1 MLITEKNSSDYCKIL
16 YDELR
21 SVLNTTD
28 KIYISNIVLIAQY
41 DHIEFAEL
49 LYSEKDLRY
58 WIEKTNVFFKN
69 ALQTD
74 DLLIEMFVDKN
85 INNCFKN
92 LKKAL
97 KEYFEFDGYFKALH
111 EKDEYALATWEITK
125 MVEKNNYENLFKMVE
140 RLKK

>member
-1 MLITEKNSSDYCKIL
+1 MLINENTKDDYCRLI
-16 YDELR
+16 YDNLR
-21 SVLNTTD
+21 SVFNTSDKLN
-28 KIYISNIVLIAQY
+28 ISNIVCVAQF

-58 WIEKTNVFFKN
+58 WIEKTNVFFKD

-74 DLLIEMFVDKN
+74 DLLIEMFVDNN
-85 INNCFKN
+85 INDCFKN

-111 EKDEYALATWEITK
+111 EKDELAIATWEITK
-125 MVEKNNYENLFKMVE
+125 VIEKNDYNGLLKM
-140 RLKK
+140 LKGGI

>member
-1 MLITEKNSSDYCKIL
+1 MLITEKNSGDYCKIL

-28 KIYISNIVLIAQY
+28 KIYISNIVLIAQF

-49 LYSEKDLRY
+49 LYSEKDLKY
-58 WIEKTNVFFKN
+58 WIEKTNEFFKN

-74 DLLIEMFVDKN
+74 DLLIEMLVDEN
-85 INNCFKN
+85 TNNCFRN

-97 KEYFEFDGYFKALH
+97 KEYFEFDGYFKALY

-125 MVEKNNYENLFKMVE
+125 ALEKNNYNDLLKMIE
-140 RLKK
+140 RGK